1 MAIVLLLIFIA
12 VPIIE
17 IGIFIE
23 VGGRLGTWPT
33 VGLVVL
39 TAIAGTWLIRL
50 QGFAVLARAQ
60 TSLEQE
66 TLPVQEIFD
75 GLCLLLAGALL
86 LTPGFM
92 TDAVGFALLVPA
104 VRRTAGRWIWHAM
117 RARGGFHVHMGG
129 TTRRGTVDETVVEA
143 EFYEV
148 KTSTD
153 EPTDRPDRPDRP
165 SLPRDGSE

>member
-1 MAIVLLLIFIA
+1 MAVVLLLIFIA
-12 VPIIE
+12 VPILE

-39 TAIAGTWLIRL
+39 TAIVGTWLIRL

-60 TSLEQE
+60 ASLEQE

-104 VRRTAGRWIWHAM
+104 VRRTAGRWIWRAM
-117 RARGGFHVHMGG
+117 RARGEFHIRMRGA
-129 TTRRGTVDETVVEA
+129 TRRGPTDENVVEA
-143 EFYEV
+143 EYYEV
-148 KTSTD
+148 NASTD
-153 EPTDRPDRPDRP
+153 EPTERPDRP
-165 SLPRDGSE
+165 SLPRDGSD